1 MEGGKNMVETKIIT
15 KEYLKEVDEALEM
28 IPLTFD
34 VVLKAVFV
42 RNLDLLKK
50 FIIDVLNLDIDP
62 DKAKIRL
69 SNNELPKENTSEY
82 QKRVDILVII
92 NNYLHVDIEANRGD
106 FRKVKNRNQIYLDKL
121 HTMVLETGDNIKK
134 LNDIFVYQLNL
145 NKSLDDSVQDIKEDE
160 IYLYSKATQEKYL
173 DNKVTYIKSLD
184 YFRKDYYT
192 NGMSLT
198 DSDIWLAALTA
209 KTFTELNEMLSRIL
223 NDKDR
228 SRLVREAIRMSKS
241 NFVLSE
247 WESEKMEELVREES
261 RRIDHEDGFNEGIE
275 QTTANMIQQMLRN
288 NASLDFISNV
298 TGKTKEEIEK
308 IKSDMSSVDEN

>member
-42 RNLDLLKK
+42 RNLDLLKR

-69 SNNELPKENTSEY
+69 SNNELPKENTCEY
-82 QKRVDILVII
+82 QKRVDIIVII
-92 NNYLHVDIEANRGD
+92 NKFLHVDIECNRGD

-121 HTMVLETGDNIKK
+121 HTMILETGDNIKK

-160 IYLYSKATQEKYL
+160 IYLYSKATKEKYL

-192 NGMSLT
+192 NDMSLT
-198 DSDIWLAALTA
+198 DGDIWLAALTA
-209 KTFTELNEMLSRIL
+209 KTFTELNEMLSHIL

-261 RRIDHEDGFNEGIE
+261 RRIDREDGFNEGIE
-275 QTTANMIQQMLRN
+275 QKTIDVIKSMLSN
-288 NASLDFISNV
+288 NLDLEIISNV

>member
-1 MEGGKNMVETKIIT
+1 MVEPKIIT

-42 RNLDLLKK
+42 RNLDLLKR

-92 NNYLHVDIEANRGD
+92 NNFLHVDIEANRGD

-121 HTMVLETGDNIKK
+121 HTMILETGDNIKK

-198 DSDIWLAALTA
+198 DGDIWLASLTA

-261 RRIDHEDGFNEGIE
+261 RRIDHDDGFNEGIE
-275 QTTANMIQQMLRN
+275 QGIEQKTIDVIKSMLSN
-288 NASLDFISNV
+288 NLDLEIISNV

-308 IKSDMSSVDEN
+308 IKSDMSSVDKN